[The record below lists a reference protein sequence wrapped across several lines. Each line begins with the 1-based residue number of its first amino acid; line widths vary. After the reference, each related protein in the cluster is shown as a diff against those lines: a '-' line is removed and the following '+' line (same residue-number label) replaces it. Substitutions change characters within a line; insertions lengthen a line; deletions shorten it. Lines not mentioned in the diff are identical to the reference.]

1 MKHLESRLQIN
12 CVKWFR
18 LAYRQWANHLIHVPN
33 GGSRDLR
40 TAQRLK
46 AEGVLPG
53 VSDLVL
59 FIPNKTHHGLFIE
72 LKIKPNKQSTHQ
84 KEWEKLV
91 TAMNYAY
98 VVVYSFD
105 DFKLQIEAYIGNT

>member
-18 LAYRQWANHLIHVPN
+18 LAHRQYANHLIHVPN

-53 VSDLVL
+53 VADLVL
-59 FIPNKTHHGLFIE
+59 FIPTQTHHGLFIE
-72 LKIKPNKQSTHQ
+72 LKIKPNKQSVHQ
-84 KEWEKLV
+84 KEWQALV
-91 TAMNYAY
+91 TKMNYHYA
-98 VVVYSFD
+98 VVYSFD
-105 DFKLQIEAYIGNT
+105 EFKEQIENYIGNT

>member
-1 MKHLESRLQIN
+1 MKHLESRLQVN

-72 LKIKPNKQSTHQ
+72 LKIKPNRQSTHQ
-84 KEWEKLV
+84 KEWQELV
-91 TAMNYAY
+91 TNMGYGY
-98 VVVYSFD
+98 SLVYSFD
-105 DFKLQIEAYIGNT
+105 EFQKTIQDYIGNT

>member
-1 MKHLESRLQIN
+1 MVSVGIPPMGKPFDSYSQRRITRFANGSKIKSRRSI
-12 CVKWFR
+12 
-18 LAYRQWANHLIHVPN
+18 
-33 GGSRDLR
+33 
-40 TAQRLK
+40 T
-46 AEGVLPG
+46 G

-59 FIPNKTHHGLFIE
+59 FIPTQTHHGLFIE
-72 LKIKPNKQSTHQ
+72 LKVKPNKQSAHQ

-98 VVVYSFD
+98 VVVYSFE

>member
-18 LAYRQWANHLIHVPN
+18 MAYRQYANHLIHVPN

-53 VSDLVL
+53 VADLVL
-59 FIPNKTHHGLFIE
+59 FVPTKDHHALFIE
-72 LKIKPNKQSTHQ
+72 LKVKPNRQSQHQ
-84 KEWEKLV
+84 KDWEKLV
-91 TAMNYAY
+91 TDKNYQY
-98 VVVYSFD
+98 VLVYSFD
-105 DFKLQIEAYIGNT
+105 DFKLQIERYIGNT

>member
-18 LAYRQWANHLIHVPN
+18 LAHRQYANHLIHVPN

-53 VSDLVL
+53 VADLVL
-59 FIPNKTHHGLFIE
+59 FIPTQTHHGLFIE
-72 LKIKPNKQSTHQ
+72 LKVKPNKQSAHQ

-98 VVVYSFD
+98 VVVYSFE

>member
-18 LAYRQWANHLIHVPN
+18 LAHRQYANHLIHVPN

-53 VSDLVL
+53 VADLVL
-59 FIPNKTHHGLFIE
+59 FIPTQTHHGLFIE
-72 LKIKPNKQSTHQ
+72 LKIKPNKQSVHQ
-84 KEWEKLV
+84 KEWQALV
-91 TAMNYAY
+91 IKMNYAY

-105 DFKLQIEAYIGNT
+105 EFKEQIENYIGNT